1 VTVDGTPFLNPA
13 DLPSPP
19 RDGDESLVADA
30 RAAMTPAQM
39 VERKLVSL
47 LKGGPLP
54 VSQVRMVS
62 LLRGRGRA

>member
-1 VTVDGTPFLNPA
+1 
-13 DLPSPP
+13 
-19 RDGDESLVADA
+19 
-30 RAAMTPAQM
+30 MTPAQM

-62 LLRGRGRA
+62 LLRGRGRG